1 MEFMINLAGRLL
13 LNTNVLV
20 RLNNAGLRDKI
31 SPLVGIE
38 YAF

>member
-1 MEFMINLAGRLL
+1 VDLNL
-13 LNTNVLV
+13 LV
-20 RLNNAGLRDKI
+20 RLNSVGLRDKI